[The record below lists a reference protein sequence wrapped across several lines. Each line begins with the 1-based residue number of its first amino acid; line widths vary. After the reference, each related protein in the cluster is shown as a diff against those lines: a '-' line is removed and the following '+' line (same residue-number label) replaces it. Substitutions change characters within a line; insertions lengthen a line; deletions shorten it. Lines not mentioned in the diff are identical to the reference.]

1 MSGSSGTS
9 FDFAVVGGGI
19 AGLAIA
25 ELLQRSGVSVGL
37 FEKNHALCGEAS
49 AEQQGWF
56 HTGALYAALPEN
68 FFCRTMVGNLD
79 DLIDYYSGFPNMNL
93 RIDKHIS
100 STSQQGWFSNRT
112 NFYAYTSLRGVQW
125 HWKLPWAIALYRA
138 KRRMSWFETLD
149 ASRSLSHQLGFG
161 GAKPLRYVQ
170 HNSQLDVNLDD
181 VAFVLKSR
189 DRAMDTT
196 LIAEDLLR
204 SFLGT
209 GGTLLNDTKVLSVEK
224 GQLAAQRGASRGTIS
239 YTGRH
244 IIVATGKESTAFDES
259 ARVLISPL
267 LVVAPALTDLNFV
280 RMSPHMRDTI
290 NHVYHRHGDLDYS
303 VMGNA
308 IYYDAREW
316 SDDLRQDVFRHMAQ
330 LARRVLGP
338 FDDSRA
344 GLFFG
349 SKTEVGGSR
358 SMRNYL
364 YKIIDRGAYTL
375 ALPGKFSLCFSLAAN
390 VCRHFGIEPVERLRL
405 SSKAVNQLIERPK
418 HLKLA
423 SRIAGVDPDQQPA
436 AVPYSPVI
444 AHE

>member
-1 MSGSSGTS
+1 MSASRGIE

-25 ELLQRSGVSVGL
+25 ELLQRSGVSVAL
-37 FEKNHALCGEAS
+37 FEKNRTLCGEAS

-56 HTGALYAALPEN
+56 HTGALYAALPQN

-79 DLIDYYSGFPNMNL
+79 DLVDYYSGFPNMNL

-100 STSQQGWFSNRT
+100 SISQHGWFSNRT
-112 NFYAYTSLRGVQW
+112 NFYAYTALRGVQW
-125 HWKLPWAIALYRA
+125 HWKIPWAVALYRA

-161 GAKPLRYVQ
+161 GSKPLRYVQ
-170 HNSQLDVNLDD
+170 HNSPLAVELED

-189 DRAMDTT
+189 DRAMNTT

-204 SFLGT
+204 SFLVT
-209 GGTLLNDTKVLSVEK
+209 GGTLFNQTKVLSI
-224 GQLAAQRGASRGTIS
+224 ARGRLEARRGLSEQPVS
-239 YTGRH
+239 YSARH
-244 IIVATGKESTAFDES
+244 IVLATGKESASFETS

-290 NHVYHRHGDLDYS
+290 NHVYHRQGELEYS

-308 IYYDAREW
+308 IYYDAQQW
-316 SDDLRQDVFRHMAQ
+316 SEHLKQEVFRHMTQ

-338 FDDSRA
+338 FEDSRA
-344 GLFFG
+344 QLFFG
-349 SKTEVGGSR
+349 SKTEVAGTH

-364 YKIIDRGAYTL
+364 YKIIDRGDYTL

-390 VCRHFGIEPVERLRL
+390 VCRHFGIEPVESLRL
-405 SSKAVNQLIERPK
+405 SSKDVSHLIARPL
-418 HLKLA
+418 HFKLA
-423 SRIAGVDPDQQPA
+423 SQITGAEASASLPSVLLSR
-436 AVPYSPVI
+436 
-444 AHE
+444 

>member
-1 MSGSSGTS
+1 MSDSHSIA

-37 FEKNHALCGEAS
+37 FEKNQMLCGEAS

-79 DLIDYYSGFPNMNL
+79 DLVDYYSGFPNMNL

-100 STSQQGWFSNRT
+100 SVSQHGWFSNRT
-112 NFYAYTSLRGVQW
+112 NFYAYTALRGVQW
-125 HWKLPWAIALYRA
+125 HWKIPWAVALYRA

-161 GAKPLRYVQ
+161 GTKPLRYVQ
-170 HNSQLDVNLDD
+170 HNSPLGVDLDN

-204 SFLGT
+204 SFLAA
-209 GGTLLNDTKVLSVEK
+209 GGTLLNNTRVLRLERGRVDARR
-224 GQLAAQRGASRGTIS
+224 GQAGQAVS
-239 YTGRH
+239 YRARH
-244 IIVATGKESTAFDES
+244 IVLATGKDSAAFDAS

-280 RMSPHMRDTI
+280 RMSPHMPDTI
-290 NHVYHRHGDLDYS
+290 NHVYHRHRDLEYS

-308 IYYDAREW
+308 IYYDVRQW
-316 SDDLRQDVFRHMAQ
+316 SEDLRQEVFRHMTQ

-338 FDDSRA
+338 FADSRA
-344 GLFFG
+344 ELLFG
-349 SKTEVGGSR
+349 SKTEVGETR

-364 YKIIDRGAYTL
+364 YKIIDRGDYTL
-375 ALPGKFSLCFSLAAN
+375 AVPGKFSLCFSLAAN
-390 VCRHFGIEPVERLRL
+390 VCRHFGIEPVERLCL
-405 SSKAVNQLIERPK
+405 SSKDVRHLIARPR
-418 HLKLA
+418 HLTVA
-423 SRIAGVDPDQQPA
+423 SRLAGADQVPA
-436 AVPYSPVI
+436 SRAGRFPG
-444 AHE
+444 